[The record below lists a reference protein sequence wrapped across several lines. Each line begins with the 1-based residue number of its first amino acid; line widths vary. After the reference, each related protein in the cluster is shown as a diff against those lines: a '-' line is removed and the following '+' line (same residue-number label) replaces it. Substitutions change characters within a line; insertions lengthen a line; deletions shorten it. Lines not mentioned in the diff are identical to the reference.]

1 MKFIGDI
8 PIARATL
15 DYLNHSGH
23 DAIGVKDRLSPK
35 ASDPEVLRL
44 AAAEGRIVICFDL
57 GFADLVALSR
67 QRLPSVI
74 TFRTSRHRAD
84 YITRRLASVLPDI
97 ADDLKRGAL
106 VTIEDARVRVRPLPV
121 QTKE

>member
-15 DYLNHSGH
+15 ERLSLAGH
-23 DAIGVKDRLSPK
+23 DAISVRDRLSPK
-35 ASDPEVLRL
+35 ASDPEILRL
-44 AAAEGRIVICFDL
+44 AAMEGRVVICFDL
-57 GFADLVALSR
+57 GLADLVALSR
-67 QRLPSVI
+67 QPLPSVI

-84 YITRRLASVLPDI
+84 YMTRRQESVLPDI

-121 QTKE
+121 QMKD